1 MKTNMKNAAI
11 KTARLLTFA
20 AISAAAVVAQG
31 QPQAAAPAPQ
41 PLVAERFQITQP
53 LSTFVRVKGQEEN
66 YLQGIGLV
74 VGLKGT
80 GDKALTPTHKALSL
94 VLKHLGSNS
103 GSGPDG
109 EYLPEALKTVTNTAL
124 VIVRARVPAEGA
136 EEGDLIDCEVSSL
149 GAKSLEGGS
158 LAISTL
164 QGPNPHDKTVWA
176 MATGNLEIFS
186 KAVPTNARIKSGC
199 RIERSIRNSFVSPE
213 NKIYLV
219 LNDGYK
225 DWQMAQEVVFSV
237 GNLLQVGQ
245 GSSSNSQIAKALDQK
260 TIEVQIPPQYQ
271 SDPVFFVSILMDTPI
286 VDKQLNNKV
295 VINKSSGVIVVG
307 SDVEI
312 GPDVVTH
319 NGIKIETIDPESN
332 KFVPLNTQPAYA
344 TRLKDLVDALNTL
357 KVPAEDVIDIIVAI
371 HHQGKLYGEL
381 VFVN

>member
-1 MKTNMKNAAI
+1 MIASAMKPV
-11 KTARLLTFA
+11 RLLSLVVVAAFA
-20 AISAAAVVAQG
+20 AVAHA
-31 QPQAAAPAPQ
+31 QPQTQPPVAPPQ

-66 YLQGIGLV
+66 FLQGIGLV

-80 GDKALTPTHKALSL
+80 GDKQLTPTHKALSL

-103 GSGPDG
+103 GSGPEG

-124 VIVRARVPAEGA
+124 VIVQARVPAEGA
-136 EEGDLIDCEVSSL
+136 DEGDMIDCEVSSL

-176 MATGNLEIFS
+176 MASGNLETFS
-186 KAVPTNARIKSGC
+186 KAVPTNARISSGC
-199 RIERSIRNSFVSPE
+199 RIERSIRNTFVSKD
-213 NKIYLV
+213 NKVYLV
-219 LNDGYK
+219 LNDGHK
-225 DWQMAQEVVFSV
+225 DWQMAQEVVFSIS
-237 GNLLQVGQ
+237 NLLQVGQ
-245 GSSSNSQIAKALDQK
+245 GSSAGTQIARALDQK

-295 VINKSSGVIVVG
+295 VINKARGVIVVG

-332 KFVPLNTQPAYA
+332 KFVPVNTQPAYA

-371 HHQGKLYGEL
+371 HAQGKLYGEL

>member
-1 MKTNMKNAAI
+1 MKTKPI
-11 KTARLLTFA
+11 KTAMKTTALLIFVGIAGYST
-20 AISAAAVVAQG
+20 VAQA
-31 QPQAAAPAPQ
+31 QPQSQSPPQ

-80 GDKALTPTHKALSL
+80 GDKNLTPTHKALSL
-94 VLKHLGSNS
+94 VMKHLGSNS
-103 GSGPDG
+103 GAGPDG

-136 EEGDLIDCEVSSL
+136 EEGDMIDCEVSSL

-176 MATGNLEIFS
+176 MATGNLETFS

-199 RIERSIRNSFVSPE
+199 RIERTIRNSFVTPD
-213 NKIYLV
+213 KKVYLV

-225 DWQMAQEVVFSV
+225 DWQMAQEIVFSV

-245 GSSSNSQIAKALDQK
+245 GSSSNVQIARALDQK

-295 VINKSSGVIVVG
+295 VINKARGVIVVG

-319 NGIKIETIDPESN
+319 NGIKIETIDPESS
-332 KFVPLNTQPAYA
+332 KFVELNTQPAYA

-381 VFVN
+381 IFVN